1 MTDALKKAL
10 EENTLS
16 EGAKAVILEAW
27 ETRLEEARDELAA
40 ELRDEFALKYEKD
53 KNEIVEAAD
62 IMIREAI
69 EAHVKE
75 LGEAKKDT
83 MAEKAK
89 TKKQMKEAIDL
100 LDSFVK
106 EQLTKEVAELR
117 ADRNAVAAKVSEV
130 DTFVRETLSK
140 ELEEFHDDRR
150 KLVEDRVHHKIH
162 AKKELA
168 EAKKKLIKESA
179 EICEKF
185 IREHLANEMTQLKG
199 ELIEAKKKHFG
210 MKVFEAF
217 AAEFGSSFFNE
228 RKEVAKLLKVIEEQ
242 NRKIEESSK
251 AIVARDKALLESTN
265 KYRIAEDRA
274 ARTKTMTELLGSL
287 AGSKR
292 KIMSELLE
300 KVPTHKLTES
310 FNAYLPA
317 VISETQKPLVET
329 KSTTGS
335 SLKEVTGDKETLMS
349 KGNPASETKGVSEI
363 ITRFRKMEQHANN
376 KQQVI

>member
-27 ETRLEEARDELAA
+27 ETRLQEAREEIAA
-40 ELRDEFALKYEKD
+40 TLRDEFALKYEKD

-62 IMIREAI
+62 VMIREAI
-69 EAHVKE
+69 EAQVKE

-89 TKKQMKEAIDL
+89 TKKEMKESIDRL
-100 LDSFVK
+100 HAFVQ
-106 EQLTKEVAELR
+106 EQLTKEVEEFR
-117 ADRNAVAAKVSEV
+117 ADRNAVTAKVSTV
-130 DTFVRETLSK
+130 DKFVKEALTK
-140 ELEEFHDDRR
+140 ELVEFHDDRR
-150 KLVEDRVHHKIH
+150 KLAEDRVTHKIT

-168 EAKKKLIKESA
+168 EAKKKLVKEA
-179 EICEKF
+179 AIICEKF
-185 IREHLANEMTQLKG
+185 IREHLTEEMTQLKG

-217 AAEFGSSFFNE
+217 AAEFGASFFNE
-228 RKEVAKLLKVIEEQ
+228 RKEVSKLLNVIEEQ
-242 NRKIEESSK
+242 NQKIEESSK
-251 AIVARDKALLESTN
+251 AIATRDKALLESDN
-265 KYRIAEDRA
+265 KYRIAQDRA

-292 KIMSELLE
+292 KLMEELLE
-300 KVPTHKLTES
+300 KVPTNRLNES

-317 VISETQKPLVET
+317 VIAEQKPVLSEGKT
-329 KSTTGS
+329 SKGTA
-335 SLKEVTGDKETLMS
+335 LKEVTGDKETLMS
-349 KGNPASETKGVSEI
+349 KGNVQETKGVSEI
-363 ITRFRKMEQHANN
+363 LNKFRKMEQHANS
-376 KQQVI
+376 KQSVI